1 MVANLKMIERRK
13 TREMNAVGIDVSKG
27 KSTVVVMRPFGEVVA
42 EPFEVS
48 HTDAELSE
56 LACFL
61 GELPGE
67 TRIVMEYT
75 GNYWQPIAKV
85 LYDAGLFV
93 CVVNALLIYKYG
105 NNSIRKGKTDKLDAV
120 KIANYCLDRWANLE
134 RYTPADQIRQ
144 ILKTCRRQYE
154 SVYKAES
161 QSQKQS
167 DLSAGRDVSRRQHT
181 FQKCFQGYGWTREM
195 GGFRR
200 KLLAPRVCLHE
211 I

>member
-13 TREMNAVGIDVSKG
+13 TGEMNAVGIDVSKG

-61 GELPGE
+61 GKLPGE

-85 LYDAGLFV
+85 LYSA
-93 CVVNALLIYKYG
+93 VNL
-105 NNSIRKGKTDKLDAV
+105 
-120 KIANYCLDRWANLE
+120 
-134 RYTPADQIRQ
+134 QIRQ
-144 ILKTCRRQYE
+144 QRFNMRCSHWLHSFQSIQSSCGCSVSVLYSVHNSWRRSVTCAALTA
-154 SVYKAES
+154 SN
-161 QSQKQS
+161 
-167 DLSAGRDVSRRQHT
+167 
-181 FQKCFQGYGWTREM
+181 
-195 GGFRR
+195 
-200 KLLAPRVCLHE
+200 P
-211 I
+211 